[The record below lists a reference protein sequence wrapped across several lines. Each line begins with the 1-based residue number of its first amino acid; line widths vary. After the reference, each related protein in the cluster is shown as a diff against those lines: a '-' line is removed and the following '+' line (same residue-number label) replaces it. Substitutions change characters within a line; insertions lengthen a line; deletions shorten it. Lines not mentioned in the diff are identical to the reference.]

1 MHYNTIQ
8 FNIEI
13 ILNIHNSNISAQS
26 RRKWGHFFNFCPP
39 PPPSEEPGLKP
50 LLKDILYRQRVI
62 YQQYI
67 EKNHLFS
74 TQILRNK
81 TISRYKSVAIMIEKW
96 VNFKRDYLEK
106 SYLRE
111 NCGYDGSD
119 NHRRPTIS

>member
-1 MHYNTIQ
+1 MLPAH
-8 FNIEI
+8 
-13 ILNIHNSNISAQS
+13 SAKISARS
-26 RRKWGHFFNFCPP
+26 RSFMGFSRVSGFLVRINHHDQDHNVNG
-39 PPPSEEPGLKP
+39 STP

-106 SYLRE
+106 SFLRE

-119 NHRRPTIS
+119 NHRR